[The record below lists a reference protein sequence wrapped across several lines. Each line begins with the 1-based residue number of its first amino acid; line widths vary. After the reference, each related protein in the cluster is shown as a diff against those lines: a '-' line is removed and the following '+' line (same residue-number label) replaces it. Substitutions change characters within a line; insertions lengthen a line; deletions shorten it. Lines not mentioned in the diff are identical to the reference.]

1 MTENESTDLSK
12 DSTQNPG
19 TRLGERLMERGLL
32 SLRQFQF
39 ALQKQSVEKL
49 RFGTLLI
56 RYGLVQEDALVKEL
70 AARKSIPFIT
80 ADEFPSPDPEVLKHF
95 NRELCLLNGF
105 LPIRRNG
112 DELEVLLGDG
122 DEASVSELAMHRTG
136 LKCRFTQG
144 SFSRVTR
151 HIRGSYYFT
160 QHSIESLVKQEI
172 RRLSGDADH
181 AVSPEKFLDYLLHW
195 AVRERATDIHLTPSP
210 NSLHLFFRIDG
221 VLRPMVALPPQL
233 TRLVIFIKLTSEID
247 ISEQRRPQDGSFHCT
262 ILDQPFAVRVSILY
276 TEFGERVVLRLL
288 PERSDLSSLE
298 QLGFLQ
304 EDIERLERIF
314 LRPAGMVLITGP
326 TGSGKSTTMHA
337 ALQIQS
343 LVENN
348 ILTVEDPIEY
358 RVPGS
363 AQTEVNRRTG
373 YDFGNAL
380 RFFLRHDPDVI
391 LIGEIRDAETA
402 QAAVEASATGHL
414 VLSTLHAPNVFGVV
428 PRLRPFGLEPQTIA
442 DNLVAIIS
450 QRLLRRNCPHCSQ
463 EVLLAEAERR
473 RLGEGEIH
481 ARRGAGCEACG
492 SSGYFGRL
500 PVYEILELNQSLAN
514 LIADDAGR
522 EAIYRKA
529 LDSGFKSMLEQAKW
543 RVRNGQTTLEEVGRV
558 IGWSVG
564 E

>member
-1 MTENESTDLSK
+1 MTESTDHPK
-12 DSTQNPG
+12 DSTP
-19 TRLGERLMERGLL
+19 TPPARLGERLMERGLL
-32 SLRQFQF
+32 TLRQFQF
-39 ALQKQSVEKL
+39 ALQKQRVENL
-49 RFGTLLI
+49 RFGALLI
-56 RYGLVQEDALVKEL
+56 HYGLVQEDVLVREL
-70 AARKSIPFIT
+70 AARKSIPFL
-80 ADEFPSPDPEVLKHF
+80 AAESFPPPDPEVLRHF
-95 NRELCLLNGF
+95 NRELCLVNGF
-105 LPIRRNG
+105 LPIRRNES
-112 DELEVLLGDG
+112 ELEILLGDG
-122 DEASVSELAMHRTG
+122 DEAAVGELAMQRTG
-136 LKCRFTQG
+136 LKCRFMQG
-144 SFSRVTR
+144 AFTRVTQY
-151 HIRGSYYFT
+151 IRESYYFA
-160 QHSIESLVKQEI
+160 QHSIESLVSQEI
-172 RRLSGDADH
+172 RRLSNDADH
-181 AVSPEKFLDYLLHW
+181 AVSPDRFLDYLLHW
-195 AVRERATDIHLTPSP
+195 AVHERATDIHLTPSP

-221 VLRPMVALPPQL
+221 VLRPMAALPSQL

-288 PERSDLSSLE
+288 PERSELSSLE
-298 QLGFLQ
+298 QLGFLK
-304 EDIERLERIF
+304 EDIERLQRIF

-343 LVENN
+343 LVEKNV
-348 ILTVEDPIEY
+348 LTVEDPIEY

-380 RFFLRHDPDVI
+380 RYFLRHDPDVI

-414 VLSTLHAPNVFGVV
+414 VLSTLHAPNVFGVM

-442 DNLVAIIS
+442 DNLVAVIS
-450 QRLLRRNCPHCSQ
+450 QRLLRRNCPHCSR
-463 EVLLAEAERR
+463 ETELSEAERR

-492 SSGYFGRL
+492 FSAYFGRL

-514 LIADDAGR
+514 LIADNAGR

-543 RVRNGQTTLEEVGRV
+543 RVRNGQTTLEEVARV
-558 IGWSVG
+558 IDWSV
-564 E
+564 EE